1 MIFIYFHCFFHRKS
15 LLLHRFSSIF
25 IGFHWFSSIF
35 HRFSLILEGAVTPGV
50 TLTREGLGE
59 ARGAVRD
66 PLQEPIPEQ
75 IPVLGA
81 KCKKKHTNSM
91 VFAVFGAKMQECLQ
105 FFQNNDDVH
114 SPNSNLLA
122 VQLGSFSPRFPYART
137 NIWGSLRA
145 ESPNKNHDLTD
156 TEIWRL
162 LANLSDVPNFRS
174 DPTFP
179 RTSQG

>member
-1 MIFIYFHCFFHRKS
+1 M
-15 LLLHRFSSIF
+15 
-25 IGFHWFSSIF
+25 
-35 HRFSLILEGAVTPGV
+35 TPGV

-81 KCKKKHTNSM
+81 KCMKTHTNSM
-91 VFAVFGAKMQECLQ
+91 VFAVFGAKMQECSQ

-122 VQLGSFSPRFPYART
+122 VL
-137 NIWGSLRA
+137 
-145 ESPNKNHDLTD
+145 
-156 TEIWRL
+156 
-162 LANLSDVPNFRS
+162 
-174 DPTFP
+174 
-179 RTSQG
+179 

>member
-1 MIFIYFHCFFHRKS
+1 M
-15 LLLHRFSSIF
+15 
-25 IGFHWFSSIF
+25 
-35 HRFSLILEGAVTPGV
+35 TPGV

-81 KCKKKHTNSM
+81 KSMKNHTNLM
-91 VFAVFGAKMQECLQ
+91 VFAVFGAKMQECSQ

-122 VQLGSFSPRFPYART
+122 AL
-137 NIWGSLRA
+137 
-145 ESPNKNHDLTD
+145 
-156 TEIWRL
+156 
-162 LANLSDVPNFRS
+162 
-174 DPTFP
+174 
-179 RTSQG
+179 

>member
-1 MIFIYFHCFFHRKS
+1 M
-15 LLLHRFSSIF
+15 
-25 IGFHWFSSIF
+25 F
-35 HRFSLILEGAVTPGV
+35 HRFSLILEGAVTPEV

-75 IPVLGA
+75 IPVLGT
-81 KCKKKHTNSM
+81 KCMENHTNSM

-122 VQLGSFSPRFPYART
+122 VL
-137 NIWGSLRA
+137 
-145 ESPNKNHDLTD
+145 
-156 TEIWRL
+156 
-162 LANLSDVPNFRS
+162 
-174 DPTFP
+174 
-179 RTSQG
+179 